1 MSVGGRFRPPPIV
14 LDFELA
20 DVFFDLAQIFVNSPH
35 APRQL
40 PSFHARLA
48 GQNRQPA
55 RRKGRKGASNAT
67 RLDRRRAA
75 PEALSRDLT
84 RTPFLGG
91 DRARRS
97 GRIAAC
103 PGLC

>member
-1 MSVGGRFRPPPIV
+1 MVVR
-14 LDFELA
+14 ELSWGMGTI
-20 DVFFDLAQIFVNSPH
+20 DEDLGQIFVNSPH